1 MKSVVDWVA
10 WGVLE
15 PSGAVD
21 DPCRPMKC
29 WRSLRT
35 VWCVL
40 KSSFG
45 PGVLEGPEAVFT
57 ESPTGIA
64 YGTSVLF
71 LPSFPSG
78 PDTLLLMGLLM
89 GPKSFL
95 EGLKEPIAIP

>member
-1 MKSVVDWVA
+1 MVVVN
-10 WGVLE
+10 LM
-15 PSGAVD
+15 
-21 DPCRPMKC
+21 RH

-35 VWCVL
+35 VWWVL

-45 PGVLEGPEAVFT
+45 PGVLEEPEAVST

-78 PDTLLLMGLLM
+78 LDDLNLMGCLM

-95 EGLKEPIAIP
+95 EGL

>member
-1 MKSVVDWVA
+1 MLLMVLREY

-15 PSGAVD
+15 DCGGD
-21 DPCRPMKC
+21 LDGPC
-29 WRSLRT
+29 
-35 VWCVL
+35 
-40 KSSFG
+40 G
-45 PGVLEGPEAVFT
+45 PGVLEELEEPEAVFT

-78 PDTLLLMGLLM
+78 LDGLNLMLCLM

-95 EGLKEPIAIP
+95 EGL

>member
-1 MKSVVDWVA
+1 MEY

-15 PSGAVD
+15 DCCGGLDGP
-21 DPCRPMKC
+21 
-29 WRSLRT
+29 
-35 VWCVL
+35 
-40 KSSFG
+40 FG
-45 PGVLEGPEAVFT
+45 PGVLEELEEPEAVFT

-78 PDTLLLMGLLM
+78 LDALDLMLCLM

-95 EGLKEPIAIP
+95 EGL

>member
-1 MKSVVDWVA
+1 MD
-10 WGVLE
+10 L
-15 PSGAVD
+15 
-21 DPCRPMKC
+21 MKC

-40 KSSFG
+40 KGSFG
-45 PGVLEGPEAVFT
+45 PGVLEEPEEPEAVFT

-78 PDTLLLMGLLM
+78 LDDLNLMGCLL

-95 EGLKEPIAIP
+95 EGL